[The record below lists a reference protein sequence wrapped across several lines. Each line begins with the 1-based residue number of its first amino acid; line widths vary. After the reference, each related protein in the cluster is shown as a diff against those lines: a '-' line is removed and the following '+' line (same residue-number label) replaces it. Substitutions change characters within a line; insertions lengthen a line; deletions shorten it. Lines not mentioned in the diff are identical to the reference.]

1 MPGPFITD
9 ENQKQVKY
17 IFISDNTNNAQG
29 FVFNYNYVRLPGIK
43 NLIIIENILNNKVF
57 IPTLRMSIRI

>member
-29 FVFNYNYVRLPGIK
+29 FVFNYNYVRLPGMK
-43 NLIIIENILNNKVF
+43 KFN
-57 IPTLRMSIRI
+57 SIWKYSK